1 MEYQKEKYDNMYKKI
16 IRRLAIAI
24 GLLVI
29 ILGIRQAFIQQIFT
43 AESQMTKVINVSGR
57 QRMLSQR
64 IVKNISYISYN
75 ENLDRYRE
83 FYLDDLKADIEEISL
98 MQTALLNADGT
109 NGVEYEQSE
118 FVKNLYVDTKNVF
131 EKIKNA
137 TQNIIKEY
145 ESGIYISKTI
155 DNNFEDLRIYEHA
168 YLSKM
173 NNIVEMHETQIK
185 EFIQENNNIQLILL
199 LVLAFILIICIFFV
213 FLPIGKLIKHS
224 VFDINE
230 TNSNMIQ
237 LFNKM
242 NGALFIIGDN
252 GDIKLFNEDAKQYIS
267 KEQLEDIKEYNENSL
282 NIIDNLQ
289 WNSNVL
295 TKSIERILNNEK
307 VNKIETEL
315 VDNEGVTKTIVL
327 SLDKT
332 TYKRSNAIIVTIYD
346 VSLQK
351 KAEERIKEIATK
363 DELTGVYNRHMLDM
377 IVDEEIERSERY
389 DISLSAMI
397 LDIDKFKTINDRW
410 GHPVGDLVLK
420 HTADIIKNEIR
431 KPDFIFRIGG
441 EEFIIIMPNTNSDGA
456 YKAAEKV
463 RRAIEDSIHPIAGK
477 FTISIGVAQREEGET
492 YRVLYKR
499 IDEALY
505 TAKETG
511 RNKTVVA
518 LSGNEQPISF
528 NMRWKTKW
536 NSGEKT
542 IDEQHKKLFYIAY
555 DLLNSDL
562 KNDKKTAVELLDF
575 LIEHVKEHFEYEIGV
590 IKNTEFPGVLEHRNI
605 HGELIKSGVA
615 LKKKLIEDENVVMS
629 DIFKYV
635 FDEIIIGHLL
645 NEDVKFFKYLKN
657 DII

>member
-155 DNNFEDLRIYEHA
+155 DNNFEDLRIYELA

-199 LVLAFILIICIFFV
+199 LVSAFILIICIFFV
-213 FLPIGKLIKHS
+213 FLPTGKLIKYS

-242 NGALFIIGDN
+242 NGALFIIG
-252 GDIKLFNEDAKQYIS
+252 
-267 KEQLEDIKEYNENSL
+267 
-282 NIIDNLQ
+282 
-289 WNSNVL
+289 
-295 TKSIERILNNEK
+295 
-307 VNKIETEL
+307 
-315 VDNEGVTKTIVL
+315 
-327 SLDKT
+327 
-332 TYKRSNAIIVTIYD
+332 
-346 VSLQK
+346 
-351 KAEERIKEIATK
+351 
-363 DELTGVYNRHMLDM
+363 
-377 IVDEEIERSERY
+377 
-389 DISLSAMI
+389 
-397 LDIDKFKTINDRW
+397 
-410 GHPVGDLVLK
+410 
-420 HTADIIKNEIR
+420 
-431 KPDFIFRIGG
+431 GG
-441 EEFIIIMPNTNSDGA
+441 C
-456 YKAAEKV
+456 
-463 RRAIEDSIHPIAGK
+463 
-477 FTISIGVAQREEGET
+477 
-492 YRVLYKR
+492 
-499 IDEALY
+499 
-505 TAKETG
+505 
-511 RNKTVVA
+511 
-518 LSGNEQPISF
+518 
-528 NMRWKTKW
+528 
-536 NSGEKT
+536 
-542 IDEQHKKLFYIAY
+542 
-555 DLLNSDL
+555 
-562 KNDKKTAVELLDF
+562 
-575 LIEHVKEHFEYEIGV
+575 
-590 IKNTEFPGVLEHRNI
+590 
-605 HGELIKSGVA
+605 
-615 LKKKLIEDENVVMS
+615 
-629 DIFKYV
+629 
-635 FDEIIIGHLL
+635 
-645 NEDVKFFKYLKN
+645 
-657 DII
+657 